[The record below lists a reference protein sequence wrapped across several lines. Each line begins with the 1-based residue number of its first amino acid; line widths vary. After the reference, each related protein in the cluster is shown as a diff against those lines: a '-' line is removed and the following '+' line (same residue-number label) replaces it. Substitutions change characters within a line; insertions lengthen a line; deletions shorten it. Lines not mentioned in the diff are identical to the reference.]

1 MVLYTCRKFI
11 IKLISIDFSVLVSG
25 LCSLLYPKEQPYSSG
40 EEVRETSCGQLWM
53 LGLFLTSQIQDLS
66 SHLRIFS
73 GGGGPE
79 RLVRRKK
86 KKKRAE

>member
-40 EEVRETSCGQLWM
+40 EEVRETSCGQLLDAWSFPDISDP
-53 LGLFLTSQIQDLS
+53 GLEQS
-66 SHLRIFS
+66 SENF
-73 GGGGPE
+73 
-79 RLVRRKK
+79 
-86 KKKRAE
+86 